1 MSESPKEDTAYEP
14 KNDDSSSEE
23 EVEISKTVEKASSRN
38 SKKRKA
44 TDDTPETSNTLK
56 DAKGNVYYQLSSKR
70 RVTITKFS
78 SGEKAVDLREWYQKD
93 GEYKP
98 GKGICLPKAQWE
110 ALVELLPEINQALQ
124 K

>member
-1 MSESPKEDTAYEP
+1 MSESPKDDTAYEP
-14 KNDDSSSEE
+14 KNDSSSEE
-23 EVEISKTVEKASSRN
+23 EIEISKTVEKTNSR
-38 SKKRKA
+38 STKKRKA
-44 TDDTPETSNTLK
+44 TDDTPETNKTLK
-56 DAKGNVYYQLSSKR
+56 DPKGNVYYQLSSKR

-110 ALVELLPEINQALQ
+110 ALIDLLPEINAALEN
-124 K
+124 